1 MKIKICVAG
10 ATGRMGS
17 TIIKE
22 AFNEGF
28 EIVGAIASPKNLN
41 IGKTLREIG
50 LCNSNVELL
59 SSENL
64 EEVIKDA
71 DVYVSFTTPEA
82 ELSNLPIV
90 ANFGKKIVL
99 GTTGFTEEQF
109 KDIKNKIA
117 EKVPAIFSPNFSI
130 GVNILFKLIS
140 NIASFP
146 KGYDISIIEVHHTGK
161 KDAPSGTAKKIGKII
176 SDIKGYEKIIYGRKG
191 YSPRKDGEIEISSL
205 RIGGVPGIHDIL
217 IAGPYEMIKIEHIA
231 FSRNVFA
238 QGALYAIKW
247 IYNQSKPGIYSM
259 EDVLK

>member
-64 EEVIKDA
+64 EEAIKDA

-90 ANFGKKIVL
+90 ANFGKKM
-99 GTTGFTEEQF
+99 F
-109 KDIKNKIA
+109 
-117 EKVPAIFSPNFSI
+117 
-130 GVNILFKLIS
+130 
-140 NIASFP
+140 
-146 KGYDISIIEVHHTGK
+146 
-161 KDAPSGTAKKIGKII
+161 
-176 SDIKGYEKIIYGRKG
+176 
-191 YSPRKDGEIEISSL
+191 
-205 RIGGVPGIHDIL
+205 
-217 IAGPYEMIKIEHIA
+217 
-231 FSRNVFA
+231 
-238 QGALYAIKW
+238 
-247 IYNQSKPGIYSM
+247 
-259 EDVLK
+259 

>member
-22 AFNEGF
+22 AINEEF

-50 LCNSNVELL
+50 LCNSDVKLL
-59 SSENL
+59 NSENL
-64 EEVIKDA
+64 EEAIKDA
-71 DVYVSFTTPEA
+71 DVYISFTTPEA

-90 ANFGKKIVL
+90 ANSGKKIVV

-109 KDIKNKIA
+109 KNIKDKIA

-140 NIASFP
+140 NIALFP
-146 KGYDISIIEVHHTGK
+146 KGYDISIVEVHHTGK

-176 SDIKGYEKIIYGRKG
+176 SDIKGYEKIIYGREG
-191 YSPRKDGEIEISSL
+191 YSPRKDGEVEISSL

-238 QGALYAIKW
+238 QGALYAAKW

-259 EDVLK
+259 EDILK